1 MHLYVNINA
10 SIFLVCTF
18 ANTMFAVNIFLNIM
32 SFVFI
37 DRKLVC
43 CETAHRDF
51 LEILAT
57 VGGENEKKRADEML
71 KNVTVVPDDPSEQA
85 LLLEKT
91 SKIKE
96 RSKVTSRT
104 ISHFLCRIISCATT
118 HTHTYIAI
126 SSFFVV

>member
-1 MHLYVNINA
+1 MFVNI
-10 SIFLVCTF
+10 I
-18 ANTMFAVNIFLNIM
+18 
-32 SFVFI
+32 SFVSL

-104 ISHFLCRIISCATT
+104 ISLFYAELSHVHQFILCLDIN
-118 HTHTYIAI
+118 
-126 SSFFVV
+126 